1 MKDDIVFRGNN
12 GQALTNSLL
21 VAEKFGKEHSD
32 VLKSI
37 DAIRAKIPD
46 NQCKGYFSDT
56 YIEVPQPNGGV
67 RRSRVVVMN
76 RDGFTLLV
84 MGFTGEKAFRF
95 KMDYIEA
102 FNRMEEQIKTG
113 GFQIPQSFAE
123 ALMLAAKQQE
133 QIDAQNKIIE
143 EQKPAVIFTNSI
155 RSCNT
160 NILIRDLAKLITQ
173 NGHEIGEQRL
183 YEWMVQNKYLI
194 RHQRF
199 SKSKGKYVN
208 YYTPTQS
215 AAKQKLFWVS
225 ERTIANPGED
235 AFIKFTCY
243 ITGKGQVYFINKFV
257 KGKPDIVKVN
267 QPAQNCAR

>member
-12 GQALTNSLL
+12 GQALTTSLL
-21 VAEKFGKEHSD
+21 VAEKFEKVHKRVLQDIRELKCSPEFREHNFA
-32 VLKSI
+32 LMFN
-37 DAIRAKIPD
+37 IR
-46 NQCKGYFSDT
+46 
-56 YIEVPQPNGGV
+56 ELPNGGKKEDPYY
-67 RRSRVVVMN
+67 VMTK
-76 RDGFTLLV
+76 DGFTLLA
-84 MGFTGEKAFRF
+84 MGYTGEKAMQF
-95 KMDYIEA
+95 KEDYIAA
-102 FNRMEEQIKTG
+102 FNRMDEQIKTG

-243 ITGKGQVYFINKFV
+243 ITGKGQVYFINKF
-257 KGKPDIVKVN
+257 K
-267 QPAQNCAR
+267 